1 MQIRIHNPVMNV
13 VKSPAVSCISCS
25 EEAELLAEKLCSM
38 LRPGS
43 SPSCRLEQLLLPAIT
58 GPKLSAALRAV
69 WEESW
74 GQAARL
80 SSDLA
85 GSLLLSVS

>member
-1 MQIRIHNPVMNV
+1 MNV

-58 GPKLSAALRAV
+58 DPKLSAALRAV